1 MSSIY
6 YSIVETAKLNNLD
19 IQSYFEYILDEM
31 ILMPKSTRHE
41 SLQRLLPYSK
51 ELPKQVYAKN
61 K

>member
-31 ILMPKSTRHE
+31 IIWVSI
-41 SLQRLLPYSK
+41 
-51 ELPKQVYAKN
+51 
-61 K
+61 